1 MLTII
6 FYGLFLVLKGR
17 SVARCL
23 EPCFVNPCYIIIILQ
38 PKVQNWLFSAS
49 VLRQE
54 LRQGIVNSEFLKMA
68 THEEILEKV
77 PQSIKDKFLIKKRE
91 RAIEIVK
98 DKISKS
104 GKNLK
109 DFDDDEMEGMI
120 ADEERNLKGDQLKA
134 ILVTLL
140 TMEGLTY
147 LAEL

>member
-1 MLTII
+1 
-6 FYGLFLVLKGR
+6 
-17 SVARCL
+17 
-23 EPCFVNPCYIIIILQ
+23 
-38 PKVQNWLFSAS
+38 
-49 VLRQE
+49 
-54 LRQGIVNSEFLKMA
+54 MA
-68 THEEILEKV
+68 TYEEILEKV
-77 PQSIKDKFLIKKRE
+77 PQSVKDKFLIKKRE

-104 GKNLK
+104 AKNLT

>member
-1 MLTII
+1 MLCQSI
-6 FYGLFLVLKGR
+6 VD
-17 SVARCL
+17 
-23 EPCFVNPCYIIIILQ
+23 
-38 PKVQNWLFSAS
+38 
-49 VLRQE
+49 QE
-54 LRQGIVNSEFLKMA
+54 VLKMA
-68 THEEILEKV
+68 TYEEILKKV
-77 PQSIKDKFLIKKRE
+77 PQSVKDKFLIKKRE

-104 GKNLK
+104 AKNLT

-120 ADEERNLKGDQLKA
+120 ADEERKLSGDQLKT